1 MSHNN
6 SFITEGSNQGDSQ
19 QKKNTG
25 QLTDESNYYQEASL
39 SRKVEFERGMPLSFS
54 FVSNK
59 VFTIPFTFKGYLTF
73 IWKKISETP
82 LNLCMI
88 VVLL

>member
-25 QLTDESNYYQEASL
+25 QLTDESNYYQEL
-39 SRKVEFERGMPLSFS
+39 P
-54 FVSNK
+54 
-59 VFTIPFTFKGYLTF
+59 
-73 IWKKISETP
+73 
-82 LNLCMI
+82 
-88 VVLL
+88 